1 MKKLTERIH
10 SGEGS
15 EKDVELLKDVAYQM
29 QGTTLCA
36 LGEFSTMA
44 VVSSI
49 ERFPEDFKA

>member
-1 MKKLTERIH
+1 MKKLTQRIH
-10 SGEGS
+10 NGEGT
-15 EKDVELLKDVAYQM
+15 EEDVTLLKDVATQM

-49 ERFPEDFKA
+49 ERFPEDFA

>member
-10 SGEGS
+10 SGEGT
-15 EKDVELLKDVAYQM
+15 EEDVALLKDVATQM

-49 ERFPEDFKA
+49 ERFPEDFA